1 MSVARNFLTLPENGR
16 AGISMLRIMMAER
29 KQYTSIMRRLIWP
42 LLVCITIARPLSPRK
57 PTPPIMARTQKSI
70 FVEPMEVVEAEEPV
84 RGVLSLTM
92 IAITAFLAESMY
104 E

>member
-1 MSVARNFLTLPENGR
+1 
-16 AGISMLRIMMAER
+16 MLRIMMAER
-29 KQYTSIMRRLIWP
+29 KQYKSIMRRLIWP

-57 PTPPIMARTQKSI
+57 PTPPIMARMQKSI
-70 FVEPMEVVEAEEPV
+70 FVEPMEVGVEAEEPV

-92 IAITAFLAESMY
+92 IAITAFLDESMY